1 MDPVRLL
8 LVSSTAVLS
17 LMLLIEWNQY
27 SDDYQ
32 KDQAVRYAAATSRA
46 PATSS
51 TFNGQATNTASIQ
64 ENSDIPAISSNPSPV
79 DASLDAVNLA
89 YLGTDT
95 LNITIAMAGGDIV
108 DASLPQFPTRLDTP
122 DQPFLLLESSSLR
135 TYVAQSGLIGPDGI
149 DASGKRAEYISL
161 GTKENSDNTVTLTL
175 AWIGNQDDGIQVFKR
190 FTAAD
195 DRYFIDVDYTIINS
209 GPAPATM
216 TSFAQL
222 KRDNSEAPDG
232 NVGFGVSPYL
242 GAALSQPDQRYTK
255 LSFSDLADEPFA
267 KRLPAGWVAILQHY
281 FVSAWVPDQ
290 NQSHDFFASKLSN
303 GDNVI
308 GYKNAS
314 LTVQPGETS
323 TITQRLYIGPKD
335 QVALGDIAENL
346 NLVIDYGW
354 LWWLAQPLF
363 WLLTFIQS
371 YVVNWGLA
379 IIILTIV
386 VKLAFFRLSAASY
399 KSMAKMRTVQPK
411 IQSIRDQYADDK
423 NKQQQAMMELW
434 KKEKIN
440 PMGGCLPMLIQMPVF
455 IALYWVLL
463 ESVELR
469 HAPFILWIDDLSA
482 MDPYFVL
489 PILMGISMYLM
500 QRLNPAPPDP
510 MQAKVM
516 QYMPI
521 AFTFL
526 MMWFPAGL
534 VLYWLCNNLLSFA
547 QQYVVT
553 RQIEQAAR

>member
-8 LVSSTAVLS
+8 LISTTAVLS

-32 KDQAVRYAAATSRA
+32 KQQSELYTAAITEPGVLTNESVAA
-46 PATSS
+46 PPSQGINDGIPSVNQKTNSLSVLLDDSETFSLS
-51 TFNGQATNTASIQ
+51 T
-64 ENSDIPAISSNPSPV
+64 
-79 DASLDAVNLA
+79 DALDLVVSA
-89 YLGTDT
+89 D
-95 LNITIAMAGGDIV
+95 GGDV
-108 DASLPQFPTRLDTP
+108 VSASLPKFPVRLDTP
-122 DQPFLLLESSSLR
+122 NQPFRLLENNNLR
-135 TYVAQSGLIGPDGI
+135 RYVAQSGLIGANGI
-149 DASGKRAEYISL
+149 DASGNRARYASQGVI
-161 GTKENSDNTVTLTL
+161 DNGDGSHTLTL
-175 AWIGNQDDGIQVFKR
+175 AWMGNDPLGMQVYKR
-190 FTAAD
+190 FTAHD
-195 DRYFIDVDYTIINS
+195 DRYDVNVSFDIRNDGSSIAS
-209 GPAPATM
+209 V

-222 KRDNSEAPDG
+222 KRDNTQAPDG
-232 NVGFGVSPYL
+232 NTGFGVSPYL
-242 GAALSQPDQRYTK
+242 GAALTQPDERYTK
-255 LSFSDLADEPFA
+255 LSFSDLNDEPFS

-281 FVSAWVPDQ
+281 FVSAWIPSQ
-290 NQSHDFFASKLSN
+290 QASHDFFASQLSN

-308 GYKNAS
+308 GYKNQNVDIA
-314 LTVQPGETS
+314 PGSAT
-323 TITQRLYIGPKD
+323 TISQTLYVGPKD
-335 QVALGDIAENL
+335 QVALAELAENL
-346 NLVIDYGW
+346 DLVIDYGW

-363 WLLTFIQS
+363 WLLTLIQQF
-371 YVVNWGLA
+371 VVNWGLA
-379 IIILTIV
+379 IIALTIV
-386 VKLAFFRLSAASY
+386 IKLIFFRLSAASY

-423 NKQQQAMMELW
+423 TKQQQAMMELW

-469 HAPFILWIDDLSA
+469 HAPFILWIEDLSA

-489 PILMGISMYLM
+489 PILMGISMWLM

-510 MQAKVM
+510 MQAKIM
-516 QYMPI
+516 MYMPI

-553 RQIEQAAR
+553 RQIEQAAAR

>member
-8 LVSSTAVLS
+8 LISTTAVLS

-27 SDDYQ
+27 SDEYQ
-32 KDQAVRYAAATSRA
+32 KQQSELYTAAITEPGVLTNESVAA
-46 PATSS
+46 PVSQGINDGIPSVNQETNPLSVLLDDSETFKLS
-51 TFNGQATNTASIQ
+51 T
-64 ENSDIPAISSNPSPV
+64 
-79 DASLDAVNLA
+79 DALDLVVSA
-89 YLGTDT
+89 D
-95 LNITIAMAGGDIV
+95 GGDV
-108 DASLPQFPTRLDTP
+108 VSASLPKFPVRLDTP
-122 DQPFLLLESSSLR
+122 DQPFRLLENNNLR
-135 TYVAQSGLIGPDGI
+135 RYVAQSGLIGPDGI
-149 DASGKRAEYISL
+149 DASGNRARYASQ
-161 GTKENSDNTVTLTL
+161 GVTNNGDGSHTLTL
-175 AWIGNQDDGIQVFKR
+175 AWTGNDSLGMQVYKR
-190 FTAAD
+190 FTAHD
-195 DRYFIDVDYTIINS
+195 DRYDVDVSFDIRNGGS
-209 GPAPATM
+209 SVASV

-222 KRDNSEAPDG
+222 KRDNTQAPDG
-232 NVGFGVSPYL
+232 NTGFGVSPYL
-242 GAALSQPDQRYTK
+242 GAALTQPDERYTK
-255 LSFSDLADEPFA
+255 LSFSDLSDEPFS

-281 FVSAWVPDQ
+281 FVSAWIPSQ
-290 NQSHDFFASKLSN
+290 QTSHDYFASQLSN

-308 GYKNAS
+308 GYKNQNVDIA
-314 LTVQPGETS
+314 PGS
-323 TITQRLYIGPKD
+323 AATITQTLYVGPKD
-335 QVALGDIAENL
+335 QVALAALAENL
-346 NLVIDYGW
+346 DLVIDYGW

-363 WLLTFIQS
+363 WLLTLIQQF
-371 YVVNWGLA
+371 VINWGLA
-379 IIILTIV
+379 IIALTIV
-386 VKLAFFRLSAASY
+386 IKLIFFRLSAASY

-423 NKQQQAMMELW
+423 AKQQQAMMELW

-469 HAPFILWIDDLSA
+469 HAPFILWIEDLSA

-489 PILMGISMYLM
+489 PILMGISMWLM

-510 MQAKVM
+510 MQAKIM
-516 QYMPI
+516 MYMPI

-553 RQIEQAAR
+553 RQIEQAAAR

>member
-8 LVSSTAVLS
+8 LISTTAVLS

-27 SDDYQ
+27 SDEYQ
-32 KDQAVRYAAATSRA
+32 KQQSELYTAAITEPGLVTNESVAAPTSQVINDGI
-46 PATSS
+46 PSVNQETNPLSVLLDDS
-51 TFNGQATNTASIQ
+51 ETFNLSTDAL
-64 ENSDIPAISSNPSPV
+64 DLVISA
-79 DASLDAVNLA
+79 D
-89 YLGTDT
+89 
-95 LNITIAMAGGDIV
+95 GGDV
-108 DASLPQFPTRLDTP
+108 VSASLPKFPVRLDTP
-122 DQPFLLLESSSLR
+122 DQPFRLLENNNLR
-135 TYVAQSGLIGPDGI
+135 RYVAQSGLIGPDGI
-149 DASGKRAEYISL
+149 DASGNRARYASQ
-161 GTKENSDNTVTLTL
+161 GVSNNGDGSHTLTL
-175 AWIGNQDDGIQVFKR
+175 AWKGNDPLGIQVYKR
-190 FTAAD
+190 FTAHD
-195 DRYFIDVDYTIINS
+195 DRYDVDVSFDIRNGGS
-209 GPAPATM
+209 SVASV

-222 KRDNSEAPDG
+222 KRDNTQAPDG
-232 NVGFGVSPYL
+232 NTGFGVSPYL
-242 GAALSQPDQRYTK
+242 GAALTQPDERYTK
-255 LSFSDLADEPFA
+255 LSFSDLNDEPFS

-281 FVSAWVPDQ
+281 FVSAWIPSQ
-290 NQSHDFFASKLSN
+290 KASHDYFASQLSN

-308 GYKNAS
+308 GYKNQNVDIA
-314 LTVQPGETS
+314 PGS
-323 TITQRLYIGPKD
+323 AATITQTLYVGPKD
-335 QVALGDIAENL
+335 QVALAELAENL
-346 NLVIDYGW
+346 DLVIDYGW

-363 WLLTFIQS
+363 WLLTLIQQF
-371 YVVNWGLA
+371 VINWGLA
-379 IIILTIV
+379 IIALTIV
-386 VKLAFFRLSAASY
+386 IKLIFFRLSAASY

-423 NKQQQAMMELW
+423 AKQQQAMMELW

-469 HAPFILWIDDLSA
+469 HAPFILWIEDLSA

-489 PILMGISMYLM
+489 PILMGISMWLM

-510 MQAKVM
+510 MQAKIM
-516 QYMPI
+516 MYMPI

-553 RQIEQAAR
+553 RQIEQAAAR

>member
-8 LVSSTAVLS
+8 LISTTAVLS

-27 SDDYQ
+27 SDEYQ
-32 KDQAVRYAAATSRA
+32 KQQSELYTAAITEPGLVTNESVAAPTSQGINDGI
-46 PATSS
+46 PSVNQETNPLSVLLDDS
-51 TFNGQATNTASIQ
+51 ETFNLSTDAL
-64 ENSDIPAISSNPSPV
+64 DLVISA
-79 DASLDAVNLA
+79 D
-89 YLGTDT
+89 
-95 LNITIAMAGGDIV
+95 GGDV
-108 DASLPQFPTRLDTP
+108 VSASLPKFPVRLDTP
-122 DQPFLLLESSSLR
+122 DQPFRLLENNNLR
-135 TYVAQSGLIGPDGI
+135 RYVAQSGLIGPDGI
-149 DASGKRAEYISL
+149 DASGNRARYASQ
-161 GTKENSDNTVTLTL
+161 GVSNNGDGSHTLTL
-175 AWIGNQDDGIQVFKR
+175 AWTGNDPLGMQVYKR
-190 FTAAD
+190 FTAHD
-195 DRYFIDVDYTIINS
+195 DRYDVDVSFDIRNGGS
-209 GPAPATM
+209 SVASV

-222 KRDNSEAPDG
+222 KRDNTQAPDG
-232 NVGFGVSPYL
+232 NTGFGVSPYL
-242 GAALSQPDQRYTK
+242 GAALTQPDERYTK
-255 LSFSDLADEPFA
+255 LSFSDLNDEPFS

-281 FVSAWVPDQ
+281 FVSAWIPPQ
-290 NQSHDFFASKLSN
+290 KASHDYFASQLSN

-308 GYKNAS
+308 GYKNQNVDIA
-314 LTVQPGETS
+314 PGS
-323 TITQRLYIGPKD
+323 AVTITQTLYVGPKD
-335 QVALGDIAENL
+335 QVALAELAENL
-346 NLVIDYGW
+346 DLVIDYGW

-363 WLLTFIQS
+363 WLLTLIQQF
-371 YVVNWGLA
+371 VINWGLA
-379 IIILTIV
+379 IIALTIV
-386 VKLAFFRLSAASY
+386 VKLIFFRLSAASY

-423 NKQQQAMMELW
+423 AKQQQAMMELW

-469 HAPFILWIDDLSA
+469 HAPFILWIEDLSA

-489 PILMGISMYLM
+489 PILMGISMWLM

-510 MQAKVM
+510 MQAKIM
-516 QYMPI
+516 MYMPI

-553 RQIEQAAR
+553 RQIEQAAAR

>member
-8 LVSSTAVLS
+8 LVSTTAVLS

-32 KDQAVRYAAATSRA
+32 KQQNELYTAAITEPGVLTNESVAA
-46 PATSS
+46 PTNQGINDGIPSVNRETNPLS
-51 TFNGQATNTASIQ
+51 VLLDDSETFNLST
-64 ENSDIPAISSNPSPV
+64 
-79 DASLDAVNLA
+79 DALDLVVSA
-89 YLGTDT
+89 D
-95 LNITIAMAGGDIV
+95 GGDV
-108 DASLPQFPTRLDTP
+108 VSASLPKFPVRLDTP
-122 DQPFLLLESSSLR
+122 NQPFRLLENNNLR
-135 TYVAQSGLIGPDGI
+135 RYVAQSGLIGANGI
-149 DASGKRAEYISL
+149 DASGNRARYASQGVI
-161 GTKENSDNTVTLTL
+161 DNGDGSHTLTL
-175 AWIGNQDDGIQVFKR
+175 AWIGNDPQGMHVYKR
-190 FTAAD
+190 FTAHD
-195 DRYFIDVDYTIINS
+195 DRYDVNVSFDIRNDGSSIAS
-209 GPAPATM
+209 V

-222 KRDNSEAPDG
+222 KRDNTQAPDG
-232 NVGFGVSPYL
+232 NTGFGVSPYL
-242 GAALSQPDQRYTK
+242 GAALTQPDERYTK
-255 LSFSDLADEPFA
+255 LSFSDLNDEPFS

-281 FVSAWVPDQ
+281 FVSAWIPSQ
-290 NQSHDFFASKLSN
+290 QASHDYFASQLSN

-308 GYKNAS
+308 GYKNQNVDIA
-314 LTVQPGETS
+314 PGSAT
-323 TITQRLYIGPKD
+323 TISQTLYVGPKD
-335 QVALGDIAENL
+335 QVALAELAENL
-346 NLVIDYGW
+346 DLVIDYGW

-363 WLLTFIQS
+363 WLLTLIQQF
-371 YVVNWGLA
+371 VVNWGLA
-379 IIILTIV
+379 IIALTIV
-386 VKLAFFRLSAASY
+386 IKLIFFRLSAASY

-423 NKQQQAMMELW
+423 TKQQQAMMELW

-469 HAPFILWIDDLSA
+469 HAPFILWIEDLSA

-489 PILMGISMYLM
+489 PILMGISMWLM

-510 MQAKVM
+510 MQAKIM
-516 QYMPI
+516 MYMPI

-553 RQIEQAAR
+553 RQIEQAAAR

>member
-8 LVSSTAVLS
+8 LISSTAVLS
-17 LMLLIEWNQY
+17 LMLLIEWNEY
-27 SDDYQ
+27 SDDYN
-32 KDQAVRYAAATSRA
+32 KDQAERYAAEVATTPSISPNYDTQRTDT
-46 PATSS
+46 PT
-51 TFNGQATNTASIQ
+51 GQQ
-64 ENSDIPAISSNPSPV
+64 GSDIPSVTIDPTPAASKISQQRQV
-79 DASLDAVNLA
+79 SLR
-89 YLGTDT
+89 TKT
-95 LNITIAMAGGDIV
+95 INITINSDGGDVI
-108 DASLPQFPTRLDTP
+108 DASLPQFPVRLDTP
-122 DQPFLLLESSSLR
+122 DQPFLLLESSQFR

-149 DASGKRAEYISL
+149 DASGERAQYISI
-161 GTKENSDNTVTLTL
+161 GTEENADSSQTLTL
-175 AWIGNQDDGIQVFKR
+175 AWMGNRDNGLQVFKQ
-190 FTAAD
+190 FTATD
-195 DRYFIDVDYTIINS
+195 NHYVVDVDFIITNS
-209 GPAPATM
+209 GSNAASM

-222 KRDNSEAPDG
+222 KRDNTEAPDA

-242 GAALSQPDQRYTK
+242 GAALTQPEERYTK

-281 FVSAWVPDQ
+281 FVSAWIPSQ
-290 NQSHDFFASKLSN
+290 NESHDYFASRLSN

-308 GYKNAS
+308 GFKNAS
-314 LTVQPGETS
+314 VTIQPGDTK
-323 TITQRLYIGPKD
+323 TISHQLYVGPKD
-335 QVALGDIAENL
+335 QVALADLAENL
-346 NLVIDYGW
+346 DLVIDYGW

-363 WLLTFIQS
+363 WLLTFIQTF
-371 YVVNWGLA
+371 VVNWGIA
-379 IIILTIV
+379 IIVLTII

-510 MQAKVM
+510 MQAKIM
-516 QYMPI
+516 QYMPV

>member
-8 LVSSTAVLS
+8 LISTTAVLS

-27 SDDYQ
+27 SDEYQ
-32 KDQAVRYAAATSRA
+32 KQQSELYTAAITEPGVSTNESVAA
-46 PATSS
+46 PVSQGINDGIPSVNQETNPLSVLLDDS
-51 TFNGQATNTASIQ
+51 ETFNLST
-64 ENSDIPAISSNPSPV
+64 
-79 DASLDAVNLA
+79 DALDLVVSA
-89 YLGTDT
+89 D
-95 LNITIAMAGGDIV
+95 GGDV
-108 DASLPQFPTRLDTP
+108 VSASLPKFPVRLDTP
-122 DQPFLLLESSSLR
+122 DQAFRLLENNNLR
-135 TYVAQSGLIGPDGI
+135 RYVAQSGLIGPDGI
-149 DASGKRAEYISL
+149 DASGNRARYASQ
-161 GTKENSDNTVTLTL
+161 GVTNNDDGSHTLTL
-175 AWIGNQDDGIQVFKR
+175 AWTGNDSLGMQVYKR
-190 FTAAD
+190 FTAHD
-195 DRYFIDVDYTIINS
+195 DRYDVDVSFDIRNGGS
-209 GPAPATM
+209 SVASV

-222 KRDNSEAPDG
+222 KRDNTQAPDG
-232 NVGFGVSPYL
+232 NTGFGVSPYL
-242 GAALSQPDQRYTK
+242 GAALTQPEERYTK
-255 LSFSDLADEPFA
+255 LSFSDLSDEPFS

-281 FVSAWVPDQ
+281 FVSAWIPSQ
-290 NQSHDFFASKLSN
+290 QTSHDYFASQLSN

-308 GYKNAS
+308 GYKNQNVDIA
-314 LTVQPGETS
+314 PGS
-323 TITQRLYIGPKD
+323 AATITQTLYVGPKD
-335 QVALGDIAENL
+335 QVALAALAENL
-346 NLVIDYGW
+346 DLVIDYGW

-363 WLLTFIQS
+363 WLLTLIQQF
-371 YVVNWGLA
+371 VINWGLA
-379 IIILTIV
+379 IIALTIV
-386 VKLAFFRLSAASY
+386 IKLIFFRLSAASY

-423 NKQQQAMMELW
+423 AKQQQAMMELW

-469 HAPFILWIDDLSA
+469 HAPFILWIEDLSA

-489 PILMGISMYLM
+489 PILMGISMWLM

-510 MQAKVM
+510 MQAKIM
-516 QYMPI
+516 MYMPI

-553 RQIEQAAR
+553 RQIEQAAAR

>member
-8 LVSSTAVLS
+8 LISTTAVLS

-32 KDQAVRYAAATSRA
+32 KQQSDLYTAAITEPGVSTNESVAAPVSQAINDGIPSVSQETNPLSVLLDD
-46 PATSS
+46 SE
-51 TFNGQATNTASIQ
+51 TFNLST
-64 ENSDIPAISSNPSPV
+64 
-79 DASLDAVNLA
+79 DAL
-89 YLGTDT
+89 YLVVSAD
-95 LNITIAMAGGDIV
+95 GGDV
-108 DASLPQFPTRLDTP
+108 VSASLPKFPVRLDTP
-122 DQPFLLLESSSLR
+122 DQPFRLLENNKLR
-135 TYVAQSGLIGPDGI
+135 RYVAQSGLIGPDGI
-149 DASGKRAEYISL
+149 DASGNRARYASQ
-161 GTKENSDNTVTLTL
+161 GVTNNGDGSHTLTL
-175 AWIGNQDDGIQVFKR
+175 AWMGNDPLGMQVYKR
-190 FTAAD
+190 FTAHD
-195 DRYFIDVDYTIINS
+195 DRYDVDVSFDIRNGGSSIAS
-209 GPAPATM
+209 V

-222 KRDNSEAPDG
+222 KRDNTQAPDG
-232 NVGFGVSPYL
+232 NTGFGVSPYL
-242 GAALSQPDQRYTK
+242 GAALTQPDERYTK
-255 LSFSDLADEPFA
+255 LSFSDLNDEPFS

-281 FVSAWVPDQ
+281 FVSAWIPSQ
-290 NQSHDFFASKLSN
+290 QASHDYFGSQLSN

-308 GYKNAS
+308 GYKNQNVDIA
-314 LTVQPGETS
+314 PGS
-323 TITQRLYIGPKD
+323 AANITQTLYVGPKD
-335 QVALGDIAENL
+335 QVALAELAENL
-346 NLVIDYGW
+346 DLVIDYGW

-363 WLLTFIQS
+363 WLLTLIQQF
-371 YVVNWGLA
+371 VVNWGLA
-379 IIILTIV
+379 IIALTIV
-386 VKLAFFRLSAASY
+386 VKLIFFRLSAASY

-423 NKQQQAMMELW
+423 AKQQQAMMELW

-469 HAPFILWIDDLSA
+469 HAPFILWIEDLSA

-489 PILMGISMYLM
+489 PILMGISMWLM

-510 MQAKVM
+510 MQAKIM
-516 QYMPI
+516 MYMPI

-553 RQIEQAAR
+553 RQIEQAAAR

>member
-8 LVSSTAVLS
+8 LISTTAVLS

-27 SDDYQ
+27 SDEYQ
-32 KDQAVRYAAATSRA
+32 KQQSELYTAAITEPGVSTNESVAA
-46 PATSS
+46 PVSQGINDGIPSVNQETNPLSVLLDDS
-51 TFNGQATNTASIQ
+51 ETFNLST
-64 ENSDIPAISSNPSPV
+64 
-79 DASLDAVNLA
+79 DALDLVVSA
-89 YLGTDT
+89 D
-95 LNITIAMAGGDIV
+95 GGDV
-108 DASLPQFPTRLDTP
+108 VSASLPKFPVRLDTP
-122 DQPFLLLESSSLR
+122 DQPFRLLENNNLR
-135 TYVAQSGLIGPDGI
+135 RYVAQSGLIGPDGI
-149 DASGKRAEYISL
+149 DASGNRARYASQ
-161 GTKENSDNTVTLTL
+161 GVTNNGDGSHTLTL
-175 AWIGNQDDGIQVFKR
+175 AWTGNDSLGMQVYKR
-190 FTAAD
+190 FTAHD
-195 DRYFIDVDYTIINS
+195 DRYDVDVSFDIRNGGS
-209 GPAPATM
+209 SVASV

-222 KRDNSEAPDG
+222 KRDNTQAPDG
-232 NVGFGVSPYL
+232 NTGFGVSPYL
-242 GAALSQPDQRYTK
+242 GAALTQPDERYTK
-255 LSFSDLADEPFA
+255 LSFSDLSDEPFS

-281 FVSAWVPDQ
+281 FVSAWIPSQ
-290 NQSHDFFASKLSN
+290 QASHDYFASQLSN

-308 GYKNAS
+308 GYKNQN
-314 LTVQPGETS
+314 VDIPPGS
-323 TITQRLYIGPKD
+323 GATITQTLYVGPKD
-335 QVALGDIAENL
+335 QVALAELAENL
-346 NLVIDYGW
+346 DLVIDYGW

-363 WLLTFIQS
+363 WLLTLIQQF
-371 YVVNWGLA
+371 VINWGLA
-379 IIILTIV
+379 IIALTIV
-386 VKLAFFRLSAASY
+386 VKLIFFRLSAASY

-423 NKQQQAMMELW
+423 TKQQQAMMELW

-469 HAPFILWIDDLSA
+469 HAPFILWIEDLSA

-489 PILMGISMYLM
+489 PILMGISMWLM

-510 MQAKVM
+510 MQAKIM
-516 QYMPI
+516 MYMPI

-553 RQIEQAAR
+553 RQIEQAAAR

>member
-8 LVSSTAVLS
+8 LISTTAVLS

-27 SDDYQ
+27 SDEYQ
-32 KDQAVRYAAATSRA
+32 KQQSELYTAAITEPSVLTNKSVAA
-46 PATSS
+46 PISQGINDGIPSVNQETNPLSVLLDDSETFKLS
-51 TFNGQATNTASIQ
+51 T
-64 ENSDIPAISSNPSPV
+64 D
-79 DASLDAVNLA
+79 SLDLVVSA
-89 YLGTDT
+89 D
-95 LNITIAMAGGDIV
+95 GGDV
-108 DASLPQFPTRLDTP
+108 VSASLPRFPVRLDTP
-122 DQPFLLLESSSLR
+122 DQPFRLLENNNLR
-135 TYVAQSGLIGPDGI
+135 RYVAQSGLIGPDGI
-149 DASGKRAEYISL
+149 DASGNRARYASQ
-161 GTKENSDNTVTLTL
+161 GVTNNGDGSHTLTL
-175 AWIGNQDDGIQVFKR
+175 AWTGNDPLGMQVYKR
-190 FTAAD
+190 FTAHD
-195 DRYFIDVDYTIINS
+195 DRYDVDVSFDIRNDGS
-209 GPAPATM
+209 SVASV

-222 KRDNSEAPDG
+222 KRDNTQAPDG
-232 NVGFGVSPYL
+232 NTGFGVSPYL
-242 GAALSQPDQRYTK
+242 GAALTQPDERYTK
-255 LSFSDLADEPFA
+255 LSFSDLKDEPFS

-281 FVSAWVPDQ
+281 FVSAWIPSQ
-290 NQSHDFFASKLSN
+290 QTSHDYFASQLSN

-308 GYKNAS
+308 GYKNQNVDIA
-314 LTVQPGETS
+314 PGS
-323 TITQRLYIGPKD
+323 AATITQTLYVGPKD
-335 QVALGDIAENL
+335 QVALAELAENL
-346 NLVIDYGW
+346 DLVIDYGW

-363 WLLTFIQS
+363 WLLTLIQQF
-371 YVVNWGLA
+371 VINWGLA
-379 IIILTIV
+379 IIALTIV
-386 VKLAFFRLSAASY
+386 IKLIFFRLSAASY

-423 NKQQQAMMELW
+423 TKQQQAMMELW

-469 HAPFILWIDDLSA
+469 HAPFILWIEDLSA

-489 PILMGISMYLM
+489 PILMGISMWLM

-510 MQAKVM
+510 MQAKIM
-516 QYMPI
+516 MYMPI

-553 RQIEQAAR
+553 RQIEQAAAR

>member
-8 LVSSTAVLS
+8 LISTTAVLS

-32 KDQAVRYAAATSRA
+32 KQQSELYTAAITEQGVLTNESVAAPTSQGINDGI
-46 PATSS
+46 PSVNQETNPLSVLLDDS
-51 TFNGQATNTASIQ
+51 ETFNLST
-64 ENSDIPAISSNPSPV
+64 
-79 DASLDAVNLA
+79 DALDLVVSA
-89 YLGTDT
+89 D
-95 LNITIAMAGGDIV
+95 GGDV
-108 DASLPQFPTRLDTP
+108 VSASLPKFPVRLDTP
-122 DQPFLLLESSSLR
+122 NQPFRLLENNNLR
-135 TYVAQSGLIGPDGI
+135 RYVAQSGLIGPDGI
-149 DASGKRAEYISL
+149 DASGNRARYASQ
-161 GTKENSDNTVTLTL
+161 GVTDNGDGSHTLTL
-175 AWIGNQDDGIQVFKR
+175 AWTGNDPLGMQIYKR
-190 FTAAD
+190 FTARD
-195 DRYFIDVDYTIINS
+195 DRYDVNVSFDIRNDGSSIAS
-209 GPAPATM
+209 V

-222 KRDNSEAPDG
+222 KRDNTQAPDG
-232 NVGFGVSPYL
+232 NTGFGVSPYL
-242 GAALSQPDQRYTK
+242 GAALTQPDERYTK
-255 LSFSDLADEPFA
+255 LSFSDLNDEPFS

-281 FVSAWVPDQ
+281 FVSAWIPSQ
-290 NQSHDFFASKLSN
+290 QASHDYFASQLSN

-308 GYKNAS
+308 GYKNQNVDIA
-314 LTVQPGETS
+314 PGSAAIISQT
-323 TITQRLYIGPKD
+323 LYVGPKD
-335 QVALGDIAENL
+335 QVALAELAENL
-346 NLVIDYGW
+346 DLVIDYGW

-363 WLLTFIQS
+363 WLLTLIQQF
-371 YVVNWGLA
+371 VVNWGLA
-379 IIILTIV
+379 IIALTIV
-386 VKLAFFRLSAASY
+386 IKLIFFRLSAASY

-423 NKQQQAMMELW
+423 TKQQQAMMELW

-469 HAPFILWIDDLSA
+469 HAPFILWIEDLSA

-489 PILMGISMYLM
+489 PILMGISMWLM

-510 MQAKVM
+510 MQAKIM
-516 QYMPI
+516 MYMPI

-553 RQIEQAAR
+553 RQIEQAAAR

>member
-8 LVSSTAVLS
+8 LISTTAVLS

-27 SDDYQ
+27 SDEYQ
-32 KDQAVRYAAATSRA
+32 KQQSELYTAAITEPDVLTNKSVAA
-46 PATSS
+46 PISQGI
-51 TFNGQATNTASIQ
+51 ND
-64 ENSDIPAISSNPSPV
+64 DIPSVNQETNPLSV
-79 DASLDAVNLA
+79 LLDDSETFKLSTDSLDLVVSA
-89 YLGTDT
+89 D
-95 LNITIAMAGGDIV
+95 GGDV
-108 DASLPQFPTRLDTP
+108 VSASLPRFPVRLDTP
-122 DQPFLLLESSSLR
+122 DQPFRLLENNNLR
-135 TYVAQSGLIGPDGI
+135 RYVAQSGLIGPDGI
-149 DASGKRAEYISL
+149 DASGDRARYASQ
-161 GTKENSDNTVTLTL
+161 GVTNNGDGSHTLTL
-175 AWIGNQDDGIQVFKR
+175 AWTGNDPLGMQVYKR
-190 FTAAD
+190 FTAHD
-195 DRYFIDVDYTIINS
+195 DRYDVDVSFDIRNDGS
-209 GPAPATM
+209 SVASV

-222 KRDNSEAPDG
+222 KRDNTQAPDG
-232 NVGFGVSPYL
+232 NTGFGVSPYL
-242 GAALSQPDQRYTK
+242 GAALTQPDERYTK
-255 LSFSDLADEPFA
+255 LSFSDLKDEPFS

-281 FVSAWVPDQ
+281 FVSAWIPSQ
-290 NQSHDFFASKLSN
+290 QTSHDYFASQLSN

-308 GYKNAS
+308 GYKNQNVDIA
-314 LTVQPGETS
+314 PGS
-323 TITQRLYIGPKD
+323 AATITQTLYVGPKD
-335 QVALGDIAENL
+335 QVALAELAENL
-346 NLVIDYGW
+346 DLVIDYGW

-363 WLLTFIQS
+363 WLLTLIQQF
-371 YVVNWGLA
+371 VINWGLA
-379 IIILTIV
+379 IIALTIV
-386 VKLAFFRLSAASY
+386 IKLIFFRLSAASY

-423 NKQQQAMMELW
+423 TKQQQAMMELW

-469 HAPFILWIDDLSA
+469 HAPFILWIEDLSA

-489 PILMGISMYLM
+489 PILMGISMWLM

-510 MQAKVM
+510 MQAKIM
-516 QYMPI
+516 MYMPI

-553 RQIEQAAR
+553 RQIEQAAAR

>member
-8 LVSSTAVLS
+8 LISTTAVLS

-27 SDDYQ
+27 SDEYQ
-32 KDQAVRYAAATSRA
+32 KQQSELYTAAITEPGVLTNESIAAPTSQGINDGI
-46 PATSS
+46 PSVNQETNPLSVLLDDS
-51 TFNGQATNTASIQ
+51 ETFNLST
-64 ENSDIPAISSNPSPV
+64 
-79 DASLDAVNLA
+79 DALDLVVSA
-89 YLGTDT
+89 D
-95 LNITIAMAGGDIV
+95 GGDV
-108 DASLPQFPTRLDTP
+108 VSASLPKFPVRLDTP
-122 DQPFLLLESSSLR
+122 DQPFRLLENNNLR
-135 TYVAQSGLIGPDGI
+135 RYVAQSGLIGPDGI
-149 DASGKRAEYISL
+149 DASGNRARYASQ
-161 GTKENSDNTVTLTL
+161 GVTNNGDGSHTLTL
-175 AWIGNQDDGIQVFKR
+175 AWTGNDSRGMQVYKR
-190 FTAAD
+190 FTAHD
-195 DRYFIDVDYTIINS
+195 DRYNVDVSFDIRNGGS
-209 GPAPATM
+209 SVASV

-222 KRDNSEAPDG
+222 KRDNTQAPDG
-232 NVGFGVSPYL
+232 NTGFGVSPYL
-242 GAALSQPDQRYTK
+242 GAALTQPDERYTK
-255 LSFSDLADEPFA
+255 LSFSDLSDEPFS

-281 FVSAWVPDQ
+281 FVSAWIPSQ
-290 NQSHDFFASKLSN
+290 KASHDYFASQLSN

-308 GYKNAS
+308 GYKNQN
-314 LTVQPGETS
+314 VDIPPGS
-323 TITQRLYIGPKD
+323 GATITQTLYVGPKD
-335 QVALGDIAENL
+335 QVALAELAENL
-346 NLVIDYGW
+346 DLVIDYGW

-363 WLLTFIQS
+363 WLLTLIQQF
-371 YVVNWGLA
+371 VINWGLA
-379 IIILTIV
+379 IIALTIV
-386 VKLAFFRLSAASY
+386 VKLIFFRLSAASY

-423 NKQQQAMMELW
+423 TKQQQAMMELW

-469 HAPFILWIDDLSA
+469 HAPFILWIEDLSA

-489 PILMGISMYLM
+489 PILMGISMWLM

-510 MQAKVM
+510 MQAKIM
-516 QYMPI
+516 MYMPI

-553 RQIEQAAR
+553 RQIEQAAAR

>member
-89 YLGTDT
+89 YLDTDT

>member
-8 LVSSTAVLS
+8 LISTTAVLS

-27 SDDYQ
+27 SDEYQ
-32 KDQAVRYAAATSRA
+32 KQQSEWYTAATTEPGVLTNKSVAA
-46 PATSS
+46 PISQGI
-51 TFNGQATNTASIQ
+51 ND
-64 ENSDIPAISSNPSPV
+64 DIPSVNQETNPLSV
-79 DASLDAVNLA
+79 LLDDSETFKLSTDSLDLVVSA
-89 YLGTDT
+89 D
-95 LNITIAMAGGDIV
+95 GGDV
-108 DASLPQFPTRLDTP
+108 VSASLPRFPVRLDTP
-122 DQPFLLLESSSLR
+122 DQPFRLLENNNLR
-135 TYVAQSGLIGPDGI
+135 RYVAQSGLIGPDGI
-149 DASGKRAEYISL
+149 DASGDRARYASQ
-161 GTKENSDNTVTLTL
+161 GVTNNGDGSHTLTL
-175 AWIGNQDDGIQVFKR
+175 AWTGNDPLGMQVYKR
-190 FTAAD
+190 FTAHD
-195 DRYFIDVDYTIINS
+195 DRYDVDVSFDIRNDGS
-209 GPAPATM
+209 SVASV

-222 KRDNSEAPDG
+222 KRDNTQAPDG
-232 NVGFGVSPYL
+232 NTGFGVSPYL
-242 GAALSQPDQRYTK
+242 GAALTQPDERYTK
-255 LSFSDLADEPFA
+255 LSFSDLKDEPFS

-281 FVSAWVPDQ
+281 FVSAWIPSQ
-290 NQSHDFFASKLSN
+290 QTSHDYFASQLSN

-308 GYKNAS
+308 GYKNQNVDIA
-314 LTVQPGETS
+314 PGS
-323 TITQRLYIGPKD
+323 AATITQTLYVGPKD
-335 QVALGDIAENL
+335 QVALAELAENL
-346 NLVIDYGW
+346 DLVIDYGW

-363 WLLTFIQS
+363 WLLTLIQKF
-371 YVVNWGLA
+371 VINWGLA
-379 IIILTIV
+379 IIALTIV
-386 VKLAFFRLSAASY
+386 IKLIFFRLSAASY

-423 NKQQQAMMELW
+423 TKQQQAMMELW

-469 HAPFILWIDDLSA
+469 HAPFILWIEDLSA

-489 PILMGISMYLM
+489 PILMGISMWLM

-510 MQAKVM
+510 MQAKIM
-516 QYMPI
+516 MYMPI

-553 RQIEQAAR
+553 RQIEQAAAR

>member
-8 LVSSTAVLS
+8 LISTTAVLS

-27 SDDYQ
+27 SDEYQ
-32 KDQAVRYAAATSRA
+32 KQQSELYTAAITEPGVSTNESVAA
-46 PATSS
+46 PVSQGINDGIPSVNQETNPLSVLLDDS
-51 TFNGQATNTASIQ
+51 ETFNLST
-64 ENSDIPAISSNPSPV
+64 
-79 DASLDAVNLA
+79 DALDLVVSA
-89 YLGTDT
+89 D
-95 LNITIAMAGGDIV
+95 GGDV
-108 DASLPQFPTRLDTP
+108 VSASLPKFPVRLDTP
-122 DQPFLLLESSSLR
+122 DQPFRLLENNNLR
-135 TYVAQSGLIGPDGI
+135 RYVAQSGLIGPDGI
-149 DASGKRAEYISL
+149 DASGNRARYASQ
-161 GTKENSDNTVTLTL
+161 GVTNNGDGSHTLTL
-175 AWIGNQDDGIQVFKR
+175 AWTGNDSLGMQVYKR
-190 FTAAD
+190 FTAHD
-195 DRYFIDVDYTIINS
+195 DRYDVDVSFDIRNGGS
-209 GPAPATM
+209 SVASV

-222 KRDNSEAPDG
+222 KRDNTQAPDG
-232 NVGFGVSPYL
+232 NTGFGVSPYL
-242 GAALSQPDQRYTK
+242 GAALTQPDERYTK
-255 LSFSDLADEPFA
+255 LSFSDLKDEPFS

-281 FVSAWVPDQ
+281 FVSAWIPSQ
-290 NQSHDFFASKLSN
+290 KASHDYFASQLSN

-308 GYKNAS
+308 GYKNQNVDIA
-314 LTVQPGETS
+314 PGS
-323 TITQRLYIGPKD
+323 AATITQTLYVGPKD
-335 QVALGDIAENL
+335 QVALAELAENL
-346 NLVIDYGW
+346 DLVIDYGW

-363 WLLTFIQS
+363 WLLTLIQQF
-371 YVVNWGLA
+371 VINWGLA
-379 IIILTIV
+379 IIALTIV
-386 VKLAFFRLSAASY
+386 VKLIFFRLSAASY

-423 NKQQQAMMELW
+423 TKQQQAMMELW

-469 HAPFILWIDDLSA
+469 HAPFILWIEDLSA

-489 PILMGISMYLM
+489 PILMGISMWLM

-510 MQAKVM
+510 MQAKIM
-516 QYMPI
+516 MYMPI

-553 RQIEQAAR
+553 RQIEQAAAR

>member
-51 TFNGQATNTASIQ
+51 TFNGPATNTASIQ
-64 ENSDIPAISSNPSPV
+64 ENSDIPSIDTNPSTV
-79 DASLDAVNLA
+79 DASLNAVNLS
-89 YLGTDT
+89 YLDTET
-95 LNITIAMAGGDIV
+95 LNITIAMNGGDVV

-122 DQPFLLLESSSLR
+122 DQPFLLLESSTLR

-149 DASGKRAEYISL
+149 DSSGKRAEYISL
-161 GTKENSDNTVTLTL
+161 GTKENSDNTITLTL

-209 GPAPATM
+209 GSAPATM

-242 GAALSQPDQRYTK
+242 GAALSQPDERYTK

-290 NQSHDFFASKLSN
+290 KQSHDFFASKLSN

-314 LTVQPGETS
+314 LTVQPGETT
-323 TITQRLYIGPKD
+323 TIAQRLYIGPKD
-335 QVALGDIAENL
+335 QVALGEIAENL

-379 IIILTIV
+379 IIILTIA

-399 KSMAKMRTVQPK
+399 RSMAKMRTVQPK

-553 RQIEQAAR
+553 QQIEQAAR

>member
-8 LVSSTAVLS
+8 LISTTAVLS

-27 SDDYQ
+27 SDEYQ
-32 KDQAVRYAAATSRA
+32 KQQSELYTAAITEPGVSTNESVAA
-46 PATSS
+46 PVSQGINDGIPSVNQETNPLSVLLDDS
-51 TFNGQATNTASIQ
+51 ETFNLST
-64 ENSDIPAISSNPSPV
+64 
-79 DASLDAVNLA
+79 DALDLVVSA
-89 YLGTDT
+89 D
-95 LNITIAMAGGDIV
+95 GGDV
-108 DASLPQFPTRLDTP
+108 VSASLPKFPVRLDTP
-122 DQPFLLLESSSLR
+122 DQPFRLLENNNLR
-135 TYVAQSGLIGPDGI
+135 RYVAQSGLIGPDGI
-149 DASGKRAEYISL
+149 DASGNRARYTSQ
-161 GTKENSDNTVTLTL
+161 GVTNNGDGSHTLTL
-175 AWIGNQDDGIQVFKR
+175 AWTGNDPIGIQVYKR
-190 FTAAD
+190 FTAHD
-195 DRYFIDVDYTIINS
+195 DRYDVDVSFDIRNGGS
-209 GPAPATM
+209 SVASV

-222 KRDNSEAPDG
+222 KRDNTQAPDG
-232 NVGFGVSPYL
+232 NTGFGVSPYL
-242 GAALSQPDQRYTK
+242 GAALTQPDERYTK
-255 LSFSDLADEPFA
+255 LSFSDLNDEPFS

-281 FVSAWVPDQ
+281 FVSAWIPSQ
-290 NQSHDFFASKLSN
+290 EASHDYFASQLSN

-308 GYKNAS
+308 GYKNQNVDIA
-314 LTVQPGETS
+314 PGS
-323 TITQRLYIGPKD
+323 AATITQTLYVGPKD
-335 QVALGDIAENL
+335 QVALAALAENL
-346 NLVIDYGW
+346 DLVIDYGW

-363 WLLTFIQS
+363 WLLTLIQQF
-371 YVVNWGLA
+371 VINWGLA
-379 IIILTIV
+379 IIALTV
-386 VKLAFFRLSAASY
+386 VIKLIFFRLSAASY

-423 NKQQQAMMELW
+423 AKQQQAMMELW

-469 HAPFILWIDDLSA
+469 HAPFILWIEDLSA

-489 PILMGISMYLM
+489 PILMGISMWLM

-510 MQAKVM
+510 IQAKIM
-516 QYMPI
+516 TYMPI

-553 RQIEQAAR
+553 RQIEQAAAR

>member
-32 KDQAVRYAAATSRA
+32 KDQAARYAEAASRA

-51 TFNGQATNTASIQ
+51 TFNGEATNTASIQ
-64 ENSDIPAISSNPSPV
+64 ENSDIPTISTNPSPV

-89 YLGTDT
+89 YLDTDT

-122 DQPFLLLESSSLR
+122 DQPFLLLESSTLR

-149 DASGKRAEYISL
+149 DVSGKRAEYISL
-161 GTKENSDNTVTLTL
+161 GTKENSDNTVTITL

-209 GPAPATM
+209 GSAPATM

-242 GAALSQPDQRYTK
+242 GAALSQPDERYTK

-314 LTVQPGETS
+314 LTVQPDRKS
-323 TITQRLYIGPKD
+323 
-335 QVALGDIAENL
+335 
-346 NLVIDYGW
+346 
-354 LWWLAQPLF
+354 
-363 WLLTFIQS
+363 
-371 YVVNWGLA
+371 VV
-379 IIILTIV
+379 
-386 VKLAFFRLSAASY
+386 
-399 KSMAKMRTVQPK
+399 
-411 IQSIRDQYADDK
+411 
-423 NKQQQAMMELW
+423 
-434 KKEKIN
+434 
-440 PMGGCLPMLIQMPVF
+440 
-455 IALYWVLL
+455 
-463 ESVELR
+463 
-469 HAPFILWIDDLSA
+469 
-482 MDPYFVL
+482 
-489 PILMGISMYLM
+489 
-500 QRLNPAPPDP
+500 
-510 MQAKVM
+510 
-516 QYMPI
+516 
-521 AFTFL
+521 
-526 MMWFPAGL
+526 
-534 VLYWLCNNLLSFA
+534 
-547 QQYVVT
+547 
-553 RQIEQAAR
+553 

>member
-8 LVSSTAVLS
+8 LISTTAVLS

-27 SDDYQ
+27 SDEYQ
-32 KDQAVRYAAATSRA
+32 KQQSELYTAAITEPDVLTNKSVAA
-46 PATSS
+46 PISQGI
-51 TFNGQATNTASIQ
+51 ND
-64 ENSDIPAISSNPSPV
+64 DIPSVNQETNPLSV
-79 DASLDAVNLA
+79 LLDDSETFKLSTDSLDLVVSA
-89 YLGTDT
+89 D
-95 LNITIAMAGGDIV
+95 GGDV
-108 DASLPQFPTRLDTP
+108 VSASLPRFPVRLDTP
-122 DQPFLLLESSSLR
+122 DQPFRLLENNNLR
-135 TYVAQSGLIGPDGI
+135 RYVAQSGLIGPDGI
-149 DASGKRAEYISL
+149 DASGNRARYASQ
-161 GTKENSDNTVTLTL
+161 GVTNNGDGSHTLTL
-175 AWIGNQDDGIQVFKR
+175 AWTGNDPLGMQVYKR
-190 FTAAD
+190 FTAHD
-195 DRYFIDVDYTIINS
+195 DRYDVDVSFDIRNDGS
-209 GPAPATM
+209 SVASV

-222 KRDNSEAPDG
+222 KRDNTQAPDG
-232 NVGFGVSPYL
+232 NTGFGVSPYL
-242 GAALSQPDQRYTK
+242 GAALTQPDERYTK
-255 LSFSDLADEPFA
+255 LSFSDLKDEPFS

-281 FVSAWVPDQ
+281 FVSAWIPSQ
-290 NQSHDFFASKLSN
+290 QTSHDYFASQLSN

-308 GYKNAS
+308 GYKNQNVDIA
-314 LTVQPGETS
+314 PGS
-323 TITQRLYIGPKD
+323 AATITQTLYVGPKD
-335 QVALGDIAENL
+335 QVALAELAENL
-346 NLVIDYGW
+346 DLVIDYGW

-363 WLLTFIQS
+363 WLLTLIQQF
-371 YVVNWGLA
+371 VINWGLA
-379 IIILTIV
+379 IIALTIV
-386 VKLAFFRLSAASY
+386 IKLIFFRLSAASY

-423 NKQQQAMMELW
+423 TKQQQAMMELW

-469 HAPFILWIDDLSA
+469 HAPFILWIEDLSA

-489 PILMGISMYLM
+489 PILMGISMWLM

-510 MQAKVM
+510 MQAKIM
-516 QYMPI
+516 MYMPI

-553 RQIEQAAR
+553 RQIEQAAAR

>member
-8 LVSSTAVLS
+8 LISTTAVLS

-27 SDDYQ
+27 SDEYQ
-32 KDQAVRYAAATSRA
+32 KQQSELYTAAITEPGVSTNESVAA
-46 PATSS
+46 PVSQGINDGIPSVNQETNPLSVLLDDS
-51 TFNGQATNTASIQ
+51 ETFNLST
-64 ENSDIPAISSNPSPV
+64 
-79 DASLDAVNLA
+79 DALDLVVSA
-89 YLGTDT
+89 D
-95 LNITIAMAGGDIV
+95 GGDV
-108 DASLPQFPTRLDTP
+108 VSASLPKFPVRLDTP
-122 DQPFLLLESSSLR
+122 DQPFRLLENNNLR
-135 TYVAQSGLIGPDGI
+135 RYVAQSGLIGPDGI
-149 DASGKRAEYISL
+149 DASGNRARYASQ
-161 GTKENSDNTVTLTL
+161 GVTNNGDGSHTLTL
-175 AWIGNQDDGIQVFKR
+175 AWTGNDSLGMQVYKR
-190 FTAAD
+190 FTAHD
-195 DRYFIDVDYTIINS
+195 DRYDIDVSFDIRNGGS
-209 GPAPATM
+209 SVASV

-222 KRDNSEAPDG
+222 KRDNTQAPDG
-232 NVGFGVSPYL
+232 NTGFGVRPYL
-242 GAALSQPDQRYTK
+242 GAALTQPDQRYTK
-255 LSFSDLADEPFA
+255 LSFSDLSDEPFS

-281 FVSAWVPDQ
+281 FVSAWIPSQ
-290 NQSHDFFASKLSN
+290 QASHDYFASQLSN

-308 GYKNAS
+308 GYKNQNVDIA
-314 LTVQPGETS
+314 PGS
-323 TITQRLYIGPKD
+323 AATITQTLYVGPKD
-335 QVALGDIAENL
+335 QVALAALAENL
-346 NLVIDYGW
+346 DLVIDYGW

-363 WLLTFIQS
+363 WLLTLIQQF
-371 YVVNWGLA
+371 VINWGLA
-379 IIILTIV
+379 IIALTV
-386 VKLAFFRLSAASY
+386 VIKLAFFRLSAASY

-411 IQSIRDQYADDK
+411 IQSIKDQYADDK
-423 NKQQQAMMELW
+423 AKQQQAMMELW

-489 PILMGISMYLM
+489 PILMGISMWLM

-510 MQAKVM
+510 MQAKIM
-516 QYMPI
+516 MYMPI

-553 RQIEQAAR
+553 RQIEQAAAR

>member
-8 LVSSTAVLS
+8 LISTTAVLS

-27 SDDYQ
+27 SDEYQ
-32 KDQAVRYAAATSRA
+32 KQQSELYTAAITEPGLVTNESVAAPTSQGINDGI
-46 PATSS
+46 PTVNQETNPLSVLLDDS
-51 TFNGQATNTASIQ
+51 ETFNLSTDAL
-64 ENSDIPAISSNPSPV
+64 DLVISA
-79 DASLDAVNLA
+79 D
-89 YLGTDT
+89 
-95 LNITIAMAGGDIV
+95 GGDV
-108 DASLPQFPTRLDTP
+108 VSASLPKFPVRLDTP
-122 DQPFLLLESSSLR
+122 DQPFRLLENNNLR
-135 TYVAQSGLIGPDGI
+135 RYVAQSGLIGPDGI
-149 DASGKRAEYISL
+149 DASGNRARYVSQ
-161 GTKENSDNTVTLTL
+161 GVSNNGDGSHTLTL
-175 AWIGNQDDGIQVFKR
+175 AWTGNDPLGMQVYKR
-190 FTAAD
+190 FTAHD
-195 DRYFIDVDYTIINS
+195 DRYDVDVSFDIRNGGS
-209 GPAPATM
+209 SVASV

-222 KRDNSEAPDG
+222 KRDNTQAPDG
-232 NVGFGVSPYL
+232 NTGFGVSPYL
-242 GAALSQPDQRYTK
+242 GAALTQPDERYTK
-255 LSFSDLADEPFA
+255 LSFSDLNDEPFS

-281 FVSAWVPDQ
+281 FVSAWIPSQ
-290 NQSHDFFASKLSN
+290 KASHDYFASQLSN

-308 GYKNAS
+308 GYKNQNVDIA
-314 LTVQPGETS
+314 PGS
-323 TITQRLYIGPKD
+323 AATITQTLYVGPKD
-335 QVALGDIAENL
+335 QVALAELAENL
-346 NLVIDYGW
+346 DLVIDYGW

-363 WLLTFIQS
+363 WLLTLIQQF
-371 YVVNWGLA
+371 VINWGLA
-379 IIILTIV
+379 IIALTIV
-386 VKLAFFRLSAASY
+386 VKLIFFRLSAASY

-423 NKQQQAMMELW
+423 AKQQQAMMELW

-469 HAPFILWIDDLSA
+469 HAPFILWIEDLSA

-489 PILMGISMYLM
+489 PILMGISMWLM

-510 MQAKVM
+510 MQAKIM
-516 QYMPI
+516 MYMPI

-553 RQIEQAAR
+553 RQIEQAAAR

>member
-8 LVSSTAVLS
+8 LISTTAVLS

-27 SDDYQ
+27 SDEYQ
-32 KDQAVRYAAATSRA
+32 KQQSELYTAAITEPGVSTNESVAA
-46 PATSS
+46 PVSQGINDGIPSVNQETNPLSVLLDDS
-51 TFNGQATNTASIQ
+51 ETFNLST
-64 ENSDIPAISSNPSPV
+64 
-79 DASLDAVNLA
+79 DALDLVVSA
-89 YLGTDT
+89 D
-95 LNITIAMAGGDIV
+95 GGDV
-108 DASLPQFPTRLDTP
+108 VSASLPKFPVRLDTP
-122 DQPFLLLESSSLR
+122 DQPFRLLENNNLR
-135 TYVAQSGLIGPDGI
+135 RYVAQSGLIGPDGI
-149 DASGKRAEYISL
+149 DASGNRARYASQ
-161 GTKENSDNTVTLTL
+161 GVTNNGDGSHTLTL
-175 AWIGNQDDGIQVFKR
+175 AWTGNDSLGMQVYKR
-190 FTAAD
+190 FTAHD
-195 DRYFIDVDYTIINS
+195 DRYDIDVSFDIRNGGS
-209 GPAPATM
+209 SVASV

-222 KRDNSEAPDG
+222 KRDNTQAPDG
-232 NVGFGVSPYL
+232 NTGFGVSPYL
-242 GAALSQPDQRYTK
+242 GAALTQPDERYTK
-255 LSFSDLADEPFA
+255 LSFSDLNDEPFS

-281 FVSAWVPDQ
+281 FVSAWIPSQ
-290 NQSHDFFASKLSN
+290 QASHDYFASQLSN

-308 GYKNAS
+308 GYKNQNVDIA
-314 LTVQPGETS
+314 PGS
-323 TITQRLYIGPKD
+323 AATITQTLYVGPKD
-335 QVALGDIAENL
+335 QVALAALAENL
-346 NLVIDYGW
+346 DLVIDYGW

-363 WLLTFIQS
+363 WLLTLIQQF
-371 YVVNWGLA
+371 VINWGLA
-379 IIILTIV
+379 IIALTIV
-386 VKLAFFRLSAASY
+386 IKLIFFRLSAASY

-423 NKQQQAMMELW
+423 AKQQQAMMELW

-469 HAPFILWIDDLSA
+469 HAPFILWIEDLSA

-489 PILMGISMYLM
+489 PILMGISMWLM

-510 MQAKVM
+510 MQAKIM
-516 QYMPI
+516 MYMPI

-553 RQIEQAAR
+553 RQIEQAAAR

>member
-8 LVSSTAVLS
+8 LISTTAVLS

-27 SDDYQ
+27 SDEYQ
-32 KDQAVRYAAATSRA
+32 KQQSELYTAAITEPGVSTNESVAA
-46 PATSS
+46 PVSQGINDGIPSVNQETNPLSVLLDDS
-51 TFNGQATNTASIQ
+51 ETFNLST
-64 ENSDIPAISSNPSPV
+64 
-79 DASLDAVNLA
+79 DALDLVVSA
-89 YLGTDT
+89 D
-95 LNITIAMAGGDIV
+95 GGDV
-108 DASLPQFPTRLDTP
+108 VSASLPKFPVRLDTP
-122 DQPFLLLESSSLR
+122 DQPFRLLENNNLR
-135 TYVAQSGLIGPDGI
+135 RYVAQSGLIGPDGI
-149 DASGKRAEYISL
+149 DASGNRARYASQ
-161 GTKENSDNTVTLTL
+161 GVTNNDDGSHTLTL
-175 AWIGNQDDGIQVFKR
+175 AWTGNDSLGMQVYKR
-190 FTAAD
+190 FTAHD
-195 DRYFIDVDYTIINS
+195 DRYDVDVSFDIRNGGS
-209 GPAPATM
+209 SVASV

-222 KRDNSEAPDG
+222 KRDNTQAPDG
-232 NVGFGVSPYL
+232 NTGFGVSPYL
-242 GAALSQPDQRYTK
+242 GAALTQPDERYTK
-255 LSFSDLADEPFA
+255 LSFSDLSDEPFS

-281 FVSAWVPDQ
+281 FVSAWIPSQ
-290 NQSHDFFASKLSN
+290 QTSHDYFASQLSN

-308 GYKNAS
+308 GYKNQNVDIA
-314 LTVQPGETS
+314 PGS
-323 TITQRLYIGPKD
+323 AVTITQTLYVGPKD
-335 QVALGDIAENL
+335 QVALAALAENL
-346 NLVIDYGW
+346 DLVIDYGW

-363 WLLTFIQS
+363 WLLTLIQQF
-371 YVVNWGLA
+371 VINWGLA
-379 IIILTIV
+379 IIALTIV
-386 VKLAFFRLSAASY
+386 IKLIFFRLSAASY

-423 NKQQQAMMELW
+423 AKQQQAMMELW

-469 HAPFILWIDDLSA
+469 HAPFILWIEDLSA

-489 PILMGISMYLM
+489 PILMGISMWLM

-510 MQAKVM
+510 MQAKIM
-516 QYMPI
+516 MYMPI

-553 RQIEQAAR
+553 RQIEQAAAR

>member
-8 LVSSTAVLS
+8 LISTTAVLS

-32 KDQAVRYAAATSRA
+32 KQQNELYTAAITEPGVLTNESVAA
-46 PATSS
+46 PTNQGINDVIPSV
-51 TFNGQATNTASIQ
+51 NQATNPLSVLLDDSETFTLST
-64 ENSDIPAISSNPSPV
+64 
-79 DASLDAVNLA
+79 DALDLVVSA
-89 YLGTDT
+89 D
-95 LNITIAMAGGDIV
+95 GGDV
-108 DASLPQFPTRLDTP
+108 VSASLPKFPVRLDTP
-122 DQPFLLLESSSLR
+122 NQPFRLLENNNLR
-135 TYVAQSGLIGPDGI
+135 RYVAQSGLIGPDGI
-149 DASGKRAEYISL
+149 DASGNRARYASQGVI
-161 GTKENSDNTVTLTL
+161 DNGDGSHTLTL
-175 AWIGNQDDGIQVFKR
+175 AWMGNDPLGMQVYKR
-190 FTAAD
+190 FTAHD
-195 DRYFIDVDYTIINS
+195 DRYDVNVSFDIRNDGSSIAS
-209 GPAPATM
+209 V

-222 KRDNSEAPDG
+222 KRDNTQAPDG
-232 NVGFGVSPYL
+232 NTGFGVSPYL
-242 GAALSQPDQRYTK
+242 GAALTQPDERYTK
-255 LSFSDLADEPFA
+255 LSFSDLNDEPFS

-281 FVSAWVPDQ
+281 FVSAWIPSQ
-290 NQSHDFFASKLSN
+290 QASHDYFASQLSN

-308 GYKNAS
+308 GYKNQNVDIA
-314 LTVQPGETS
+314 PGSAT
-323 TITQRLYIGPKD
+323 TISQTLYVGPKD
-335 QVALGDIAENL
+335 QVALAELAENL
-346 NLVIDYGW
+346 DLVIDYGW

-363 WLLTFIQS
+363 WLLTLIQQF
-371 YVVNWGLA
+371 VVNWGLA
-379 IIILTIV
+379 IIALTIV
-386 VKLAFFRLSAASY
+386 IKLIFFRLSAASY

-423 NKQQQAMMELW
+423 TKQQQAMMELW

-469 HAPFILWIDDLSA
+469 HAPFILWIEDLSA

-489 PILMGISMYLM
+489 PILMGISMWLM

-510 MQAKVM
+510 MQAKIM
-516 QYMPI
+516 MYMPI

-553 RQIEQAAR
+553 RQIEQAAAR